1 MKKMLPGTMFTLLM
15 LVSLQVQGDI
25 TGLRFTPMAKMGAED
40 LAIYT
45 EAMEDA
51 LNNMPDHQARFWEN
65 SNSGSHGSLTPVRSG
80 IIEGKRCR
88 LMEINN
94 SVAHHSGRF
103 HFNFCEEQKGVW
115 VIMPLQQKKRVDGQ

>member
-1 MKKMLPGTMFTLLM
+1 MKKMLSGTVFTLLS

-25 TGLRFTPMAKMGAED
+25 TGLRFTPMAKISEED

-51 LNNMPDHQARFWEN
+51 LNNIPDQQVSFWED
-65 SNSGSHGSLTPVRSG
+65 SNSGRHGYLTLVRSG
-80 IIEGKRCR
+80 VSEGRRCR
-88 LMEINN
+88 LMGINN

-103 HFNFCEEQKGVW
+103 HFN
-115 VIMPLQQKKRVDGQ
+115 L